1 MKKNKFN
8 LISIIIFLLI
18 LILMLLIPSMINIT
32 FSFIIQIIF
41 YIINFSFFIYMFN
54 KREQT
59 MKKLFYNYSYFSILI
74 ASNLIALVFLAL
86 TKFIVISPIIT
97 TIIDI
102 IILIIEITLC
112 FSASTAESIIL
123 NNETKRKEKITNYKQ
138 WKTSVEI
145 IDNKFKTKDTNKLL
159 LKIFGSDPVSIEK
172 TEKIDTQISNMID
185 SLKEPNEEQIN
196 KIIEKIEERN
206 IILKNN
212 K

>member
-8 LISIIIFLLI
+8 IIGIIIFLLI

-41 YIINFSFFIYMFN
+41 CIINFSFFIYMFN
-54 KREQT
+54 KRKQT

-74 ASNLIALVFLAL
+74 AFNLIALVFLAL

-123 NNETKRKEKITNYKQ
+123 NNETKRKEKMTNYKQ

>member
-1 MKKNKFN
+1 
-8 LISIIIFLLI
+8 
-18 LILMLLIPSMINIT
+18 
-32 FSFIIQIIF
+32 
-41 YIINFSFFIYMFN
+41 MFN

-74 ASNLIALVFLAL
+74 AFNLIALVFLAL

-123 NNETKRKEKITNYKQ
+123 NNETKRKEKMTNYKQ

-196 KIIEKIEERN
+196 KIIEKLDERN
-206 IILKNN
+206 IILKHN